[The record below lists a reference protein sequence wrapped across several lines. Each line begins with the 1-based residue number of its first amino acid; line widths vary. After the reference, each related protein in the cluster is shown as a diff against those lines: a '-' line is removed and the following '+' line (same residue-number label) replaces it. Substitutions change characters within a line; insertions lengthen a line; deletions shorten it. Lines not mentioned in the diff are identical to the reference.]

1 MTRTTANAGQTIC
14 RLTCG
19 RPSRGR
25 DVRKPVRSL
34 KLSLL
39 ALGLPMSA
47 WGQAAPTMQ
56 QYIQTD
62 IVSDSPATATAKT
75 YDPNSGSSW
84 GIARSSAG
92 PWAVANAAKGTITI
106 YSASGSIAHEAVTV
120 PSGNPIKASAG
131 SPTGIVFNPSSEFAL
146 ANGKPA
152 QFLAATL
159 DGLIVGWNDTVL
171 GNQSVAVVNQA
182 GTSAFDGLGI
192 ASATVNGIAAT
203 YLYAPDFKNARI
215 EVFDGSFNH
224 VQSLEQAM
232 ARIVDPVNR
241 LAGLSP
247 LNVQDVGGNLYISF
261 AQPDAALGGIL
272 PVVKTGSGLVVAI
285 SPEGKRLQILQ
296 RGAFLNSPWAVTLA
310 PGNFG
315 LYSHDLL
322 VGNNGDGAINVFNP
336 VTGAFIDQIKDTS
349 NKPLRIS
356 GLWALSFGGDTA
368 QAGPATSLYFAA
380 SAGPTFSG
388 GLFGDLVPVLNTN
401 GNSN

>member
-1 MTRTTANAGQTIC
+1 MHG
-14 RLTCG
+14 RL
-19 RPSRGR
+19 
-25 DVRKPVRSL
+25 L
-34 KLSLL
+34 KLSLI
-39 ALGLPMSA
+39 ALSFPMSA
-47 WGQAAPTMQ
+47 WGQAVPTLQ
-56 QYIQTD
+56 QYIQTN

-92 PWAVANAAKGTITI
+92 PWAVANAAKGTITV
-106 YSASGSIAHEAVTV
+106 YSASGTIERDAVVV
-120 PSGNPIKASAG
+120 PSGNPAKAPAG
-131 SPTGIVFNPSSEFAL
+131 SPTGIVFNPSSEFTL
-146 ANGKPA
+146 SNGKPA

-159 DGLIVGWNDTVL
+159 DGIIVGWNDALPGHTSL
-171 GNQSVAVVNQA
+171 SVVDQA

-192 ASATVNGIAAT
+192 ASAKVDGVAAT

-215 EVFDGSFNH
+215 EVFDGGFKH
-224 VQSLEQAM
+224 VQVLERAM
-232 ARIVDPVNR
+232 AKIVDSVYR

-272 PVVKTGSGLVVAI
+272 PVVKTGSGLVISI
-285 SPEGKRLQILQ
+285 SPEGKRLQVLQ
-296 RGAFLNSPWAVTLA
+296 RGQFLNSPWAVALA

-322 VGNNGDGAINVFNP
+322 VGNNGNGAINVFNP
-336 VTGAFIDQIKDTS
+336 VTGDFIAQIKDSS
-349 NKPLRIS
+349 NQPLKIS

-368 QAGPATSLYFAA
+368 RAGPATSLYFAA

-388 GLFGDLVPVLNTN
+388 GLFGELVPIQNTA
-401 GNSN
+401 GSSN

>member
-1 MTRTTANAGQTIC
+1 MIKTTVDSAQTAASVTTSKKHG
-14 RLTCG
+14 RLLK
-19 RPSRGR
+19 S
-25 DVRKPVRSL
+25 SL
-34 KLSLL
+34 I

-47 WGQAAPTMQ
+47 WGQAAPTPQ
-56 QYIQTD
+56 QYLQTN
-62 IVSDSPATATAKT
+62 IVSDSPATASAGT

-84 GIARSSAG
+84 GIARSSVG

-106 YSASGSIAHEAVTV
+106 YSASGAIAHDAVAV
-120 PSGNPIKASAG
+120 PSGNPVKAPAG
-131 SPTGIVFNPSSEFAL
+131 SPTGIVFNPSSEFTL

-159 DGLIVGWNDTVL
+159 DGLIVGWNDTIP
-171 GNQSVAVVNQA
+171 GNQSVTVVNLA

-192 ASATVNGIAAT
+192 ASAKVNNVAAT

-215 EVFDGSFNH
+215 YVYDGSFRH
-224 VQSLEQAM
+224 VPALEQAM
-232 ARIVDPVNR
+232 AKVVDPVFR

-261 AQPDAALGGIL
+261 AQPDAAFGNIL
-272 PVVKTGSGLVVAI
+272 PVVKTGSGLVVSI
-285 SPEGKRLQILQ
+285 SPEGKRLQVLQ
-296 RGAFLNSPWAVTLA
+296 RGQFLNSPWAVTLA

-315 LYSHDLL
+315 IYSHDLL
-322 VGNNGDGAINVFNP
+322 VGNNGNGAVNVFNP
-336 VTGAFIDQIKDTS
+336 VTGEFIDQLKDSS

-368 QAGPATSLYFAA
+368 QGGPATSLYFAA

-388 GLFGDLVPVLNTN
+388 GLFGELLPAVNA
-401 GNSN
+401 GGSSN